1 MMTRYGLLL
10 AVVVSL
16 FLCSA
21 CGERSKR
28 SSVQIPTQVTSA
40 PTPTQT
46 VSDGCDVGN
55 RIAAGM
61 SCEWEFGGV
70 SMEAKVTWDRRL
82 DVTACGK
89 RWSYKPPVPGVQMST
104 GDPAPSNMMENACYA
119 SEEQDGTVSTVTVS
133 SGTSLTV
140 IKYQNGEWVR
150 QH

>member
-1 MMTRYGLLL
+1 MTRYGLLL

-70 SMEAKVTWDRRL
+70 EAKVTRDLRL
-82 DVTACGK
+82 DVTACGE
-89 RWSYKPPVPGVQMST
+89 RLSFLPPTPVVVQTST
-104 GDPAPSNMMENACYA
+104 TCMTKNICCLY
-119 SEEQDGTVSTVTVS
+119 EEQDGTISTVTVS
-133 SGTSLTV
+133 SGAFSTV